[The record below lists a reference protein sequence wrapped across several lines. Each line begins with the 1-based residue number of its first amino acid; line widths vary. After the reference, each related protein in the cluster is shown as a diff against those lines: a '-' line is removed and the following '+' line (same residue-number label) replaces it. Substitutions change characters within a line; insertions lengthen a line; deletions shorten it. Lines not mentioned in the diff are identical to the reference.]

1 MSRLEP
7 IDCVAL
13 VTARGGSKR
22 LPDKNIRLLAG
33 RPLIEWSIS
42 SALGARHVRR
52 VIVSTDS
59 PQIAQIAKSA
69 GAETP
74 FLRPDELSG
83 DTASHYGV
91 IEHAINWLE
100 EDEGRV
106 PAYLCLLQPTSP
118 LRAANDIDAIIELV
132 RGEQA
137 DSAFAITRAK
147 AHPALMYRLNG
158 ISASPYLPPREGYLR
173 SQDLE
178 PLYYVNGA
186 LYVIRPDTFR
196 QRTTLMSTAPAAYVM
211 PEERSV
217 DIDDEADFRLAEAL
231 VAASDQ
237 KGA

>member
-1 MSRLEP
+1 
-7 IDCVAL
+7 

-22 LPDKNIRLLAG
+22 LPDKNIRPLAG

-42 SALGARHVRR
+42 SALAAHNVRR

-59 PQIAQIAKSA
+59 PHIARTARDA

-83 DTASHYGV
+83 DTASHYDV
-91 IEHAINWLE
+91 VEHAIDWLE
-100 EDEGRV
+100 KDEGRV
-106 PAYLCLLQPTSP
+106 PTYLCLLQPTSP
-118 LRAANDIDAIIELV
+118 LRTAGDIDAIVELV
-132 RGEQA
+132 CCEQA
-137 DSAFAITRAK
+137 DSAFAVTRAK
-147 AHPALMYRLNG
+147 AHPALMYRLDG
-158 ISASPYLPPREGYLR
+158 TSASPYLPPSEGYLR

-196 QRTTLMSTAPAAYVM
+196 QRATLMSPAPAVYIM

-231 VAASDQ
+231 VAAS
-237 KGA
+237 GREGT